1 MKKVFVLAF
10 LFAAI
15 MFTGCF
21 EKGGNEV
28 LATVGGKKITRADLN
43 KELDAMP
50 PQYQM
55 FASDPSVQRSIVEEL
70 ITQQVIIN
78 YADKNGISAKKEVEA
93 KIKQF
98 VERINTE
105 INAQLKMLNAQKA
118 KAESIAKRRV
128 LYDEVL
134 NTVDHTKI
142 NVTDAD
148 IKEAY
153 NGYVQMLSQRNPGA
167 KPEPLE
173 KIKDNLRKAAAEEK
187 WAKELR
193 AAEKVEINEK
203 AFERQVP
210 SAGLPPITIGG
221 ESNKK

>member
-1 MKKVFVLAF
+1 LVLVLAAMAF
-10 LFAAI
+10 W
-15 MFTGCF
+15 GCL

-50 PQYQM
+50 PQYKM
-55 FASDPSVQRSIVEEL
+55 FAADPSVQRSIVEEL
-70 ITQQVIIN
+70 ITQQVIMN
-78 YADKNGISAKKEVEA
+78 YADKNGISAKKEVAA

-98 VERINTE
+98 VEQINTE
-105 INAQLKMLNAQKA
+105 INSQLKMLNAQKA

-134 NTVDHTKI
+134 NTVDYTKVS
-142 NVTDAD
+142 VTDAD
-148 IKEAY
+148 LKEAY

-167 KPEPLE
+167 KPEPMD
-173 KIKDNLRKAAAEEK
+173 KIKDNLKKAAAEEK
-187 WAKELR
+187 WAKDLR
-193 AAEKVEINEK
+193 AAEKVDINEK

-210 SAGLPPITIGG
+210 SAGLPPISIGG
-221 ESNKK
+221 EGDKK